1 MVPRVY
7 TSNATNVAPLI
18 DTKKSVF
25 TRVLP
30 AHPSSKDIIGGFPA
44 SKPALIDEATG
55 VVLTRSRLR
64 ELSLALA
71 YGLQHHSSLQ
81 ALARGSTALVFSPN
95 CLAYPVI
102 VFGCKC
108 IAAGL
113 RLTVA
118 NAAYL
123 SHELAHQYTDNGAS
137 LLFTS
142 QDGVS
147 VVQAMFA
154 ELGVSKEEAARRTV
168 VLDADLGW
176 VDGKGPSVTRFSELL
191 SLGALEEEEKF
202 NGAAADETV
211 FLCYSS
217 GTTGKPKGVETTHA
231 NMVAILDILAPNWP
245 KLPAGREIVPAF
257 LPFYHIYSLAILL
270 SLGLTLGWTSLVQP
284 RFNPVQFFK
293 AIEKYRIALAC
304 VAPPVL
310 VVLARHPDAGKYDLS
325 SLEYMLSAAAPL
337 SADLVKEVQTKIAS
351 GRADGV
357 KCKIVQ
363 LYGLTETTTATN
375 FLSFADVDRK
385 VGSVGPLVPHLERR
399 IVEDEEGNVDV
410 KDGQPGELWVRGQTV
425 MKGYLNNPAANEESF
440 ASDGWFKTGDI
451 VVRDREGYFW
461 VVDRR
466 KELIK
471 YKGYQVAPAELESVL
486 LTHPDV
492 ADAAV
497 IGVNSVEEATELPRA
512 YVVHARPAELAFE
525 KNVARWMEG
534 KVARH
539 KFLRGGVR
547 VVDVIPKSA
556 AGKILRR
563 ELREE
568 AKKEGVQARL

>member
-1 MVPRVY
+1 MAPRIY
-7 TSNATNVAPLI
+7 TSNSPNVAPLTN
-18 DTKKSVF
+18 TKKSVF
-25 TRVLP
+25 TRVLSP
-30 AHPSSKDIIGGFPA
+30 HPSSRDIVGGFPA
-44 SKPALIDEATG
+44 SKPAFIDEATG

-81 ALARGSTALVFSPN
+81 TLARRGSTALVFSPN
-95 CLAYPVI
+95 CLAYPVV

-118 NAAYL
+118 NSAYL
-123 SHELAHQYTDNGAS
+123 SHELAHQYTDSGAS

-154 ELGVSKEEAARRTV
+154 ELGVSKEEAATRTV
-168 VLDADLGW
+168 VLDADSGW

-257 LPFYHIYSLAILL
+257 LPFYHIYSLVVFL
-270 SLGLTLGWTSLVQP
+270 SLVPTLGWTSLVQS
-284 RFNPVQFFK
+284 RFDPIQLFK
-293 AIEKYRIALAC
+293 AIEKYRIAFAC
-304 VAPPVL
+304 VVPPVL
-310 VVLARHPDAGKYDLS
+310 VVLARHPDADKYDLS
-325 SLEYMLSAAAPL
+325 SLEHMMSAAAPL
-337 SADLVKEVQTKIAS
+337 SANLVKEVQTKISS
-351 GRADGV
+351 GRTDGI
-357 KCKIVQ
+357 KCKITQ
-363 LYGLTETTTATN
+363 TFGLTETTTSIN
-375 FLSFADVDRK
+375 FLAFADADRK
-385 VGSVGPLVPHLERR
+385 VGSVGPLVPHLEAR
-399 IVEDEEGNVDV
+399 IVQDEEGKMDV
-410 KDGQPGELWVRGQTV
+410 KDGQPGELWVRGPTV
-425 MKGYLNNPAANEESF
+425 MKGYLNNRTANQDSF
-440 ASDGWFKTGDI
+440 TSDGWFKTGDI

-486 LTHPDV
+486 LMHPDV

-497 IGVNSVEEATELPRA
+497 IGVNSVEAATELPRA
-512 YVVHARPAELAFE
+512 YVTFQKKLAFE
-525 KNVARWMEG
+525 RNVARWMEG

-568 AKKEGVQARL
+568 AKKEAVQARL